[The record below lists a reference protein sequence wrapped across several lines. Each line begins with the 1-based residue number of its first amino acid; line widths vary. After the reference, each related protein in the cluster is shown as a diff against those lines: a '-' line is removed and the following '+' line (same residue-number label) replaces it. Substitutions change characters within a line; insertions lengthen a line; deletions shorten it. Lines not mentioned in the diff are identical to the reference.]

1 MHSIMI
7 YARRITRARIMDS
20 MHTQQ
25 VARWRR
31 HACVCMKNE
40 CELTGEAS
48 HHAVMLCIV
57 FKLQLLE

>member
-7 YARRITRARIMDS
+7 YALVELRELVLWIVCIHNRLHGGDD
-20 MHTQQ
+20 MH
-25 VARWRR
+25 
-31 HACVCMKNE
+31 VCMKNE

-57 FKLQLLE
+57 FKLQLL